1 MAVEQ
6 MNLPMNRQGAFLSAR
21 FLGTLGMITSPMLFV
36 EGMLYTFGYGGSP
49 NARFIP
55 LLGIIYLTGWACSL
69 TGMRQLRATGHG
81 TLPTAV
87 FILQFLGLSLAFL
100 FNVQE
105 MTGANPDSLFFR
117 ITDIAWPASH
127 VFMLV
132 VGVLVLKARVWRGWR
147 SVTPLLCGLALPAFF
162 AAGAVVGKGVAGFLF
177 GSLTAAAFMLLGYTV
192 RTDSRA
198 AA

>member
-6 MNLPMNRQGAFLSAR
+6 MTLPLSKQGAFQSAR
-21 FLGTLGMITSPMLFV
+21 FLGTLAMIASPMLFV
-36 EGMLYTFGYGGSP
+36 EGMLYTFGYGDSP
-49 NARFIP
+49 SARFIP

-69 TGMRQLRATGHG
+69 TAMRQLRATGDG
-81 TLPTAV
+81 TLPKAI
-87 FILQFLGLSLAFL
+87 FILQIVGLFMAFL

-105 MTGANPDSLFFR
+105 MMGSNPDSLFFR

-132 VGVLVLKARVWRGWR
+132 LGVLVLKAKVWRGWR
-147 SVTPLLCGLALPAFF
+147 SVAPFLCGLALPAFF
-162 AAGAVVGKGVAGFLF
+162 AAGAIVGREVAGFLF
-177 GSLTAAAFMLLGYTV
+177 GILTAAAFMLLGYAV
-192 RTDSRA
+192 RKDSRA